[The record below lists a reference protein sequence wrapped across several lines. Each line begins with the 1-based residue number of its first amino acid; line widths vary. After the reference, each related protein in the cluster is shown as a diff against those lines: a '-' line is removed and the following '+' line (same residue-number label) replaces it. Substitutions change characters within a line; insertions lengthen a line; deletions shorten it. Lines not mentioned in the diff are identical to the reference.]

1 MTYTEQLNF
10 ITHFCHDGVY
20 SQLNHE
26 EPITHAEL
34 LSAMEVNKSQLSIE
48 AVVHTIRNKW
58 KQTECH
64 EGERLSQS
72 IQASFLTRK
81 QTQPN

>member
-48 AVVHTIRNKW
+48 AVVHTIRNRRAQQKFD
-58 KQTECH
+58 
-64 EGERLSQS
+64 EREQLSQS